1 MRVSFFLV
9 SSLTIL
15 LTCCFSVKTSQF
27 YSILFLRISFYPPYT
42 EKTTFVANKIRKAFG
57 EDQIDIIPI
66 ESAWKRDF
74 EAYDHIIAGTST
86 WFDGELPTYWD
97 EIIPELVTLDLKNK
111 KVAIFGL
118 GDQTN
123 YPDNFADGVGILADA
138 FTSCGATLVGE
149 TSSDDYFFNASK
161 ALKNGKLLGL
171 VLDLENQPDQTDKR
185 IERWV
190 KQLKEAFG

>member
-1 MRVSFFLV
+1 M
-9 SSLTIL
+9 
-15 LTCCFSVKTSQF
+15 KTGLF
-27 YSILFLRISFYPPYT
+27 YGTGT

-123 YPDNFADGVGILADA
+123 YPDNFADAVGTGRPGGRIGKCPTRVAQFHREGGNTCRMYFVRIVGIAN
-138 FTSCGATLVGE
+138 G
-149 TSSDDYFFNASK
+149 SSF
-161 ALKNGKLLGL
+161 
-171 VLDLENQPDQTDKR
+171 E
-185 IERWV
+185 
-190 KQLKEAFG
+190 

>member
-1 MRVSFFLV
+1 M
-9 SSLTIL
+9 
-15 LTCCFSVKTSQF
+15 KTGLF
-27 YSILFLRISFYPPYT
+27 YGTGT

-57 EDQIDIIPI
+57 EDQIDIIPV

-123 YPDNFADGVGILADA
+123 YPMVSRYED
-138 FTSCGATLVGE
+138 
-149 TSSDDYFFNASK
+149 
-161 ALKNGKLLGL
+161 
-171 VLDLENQPDQTDKR
+171 R
-185 IERWV
+185 
-190 KQLKEAFG
+190 

>member
-1 MRVSFFLV
+1 MKIRI
-9 SSLTIL
+9 IL
-15 LTCCFSVKTSQF
+15 RNGQQRKQPLS
-27 YSILFLRISFYPPYT
+27 P
-42 EKTTFVANKIRKAFG
+42 NKIRKAFG
-57 EDQIDIIPI
+57 EDQIDIIPV

>member
-1 MRVSFFLV
+1 M
-9 SSLTIL
+9 
-15 LTCCFSVKTSQF
+15 KTGLF
-27 YSILFLRISFYPPYT
+27 YGTGT

-111 KVAIFGL
+111 KVAIF
-118 GDQTN
+118 
-123 YPDNFADGVGILADA
+123 
-138 FTSCGATLVGE
+138 
-149 TSSDDYFFNASK
+149 ASK

>member
-1 MRVSFFLV
+1 MANF
-9 SSLTIL
+9 
-15 LTCCFSVKTSQF
+15 
-27 YSILFLRISFYPPYT
+27 PP
-42 EKTTFVANKIRKAFG
+42 I
-57 EDQIDIIPI
+57 
-66 ESAWKRDF
+66 
-74 EAYDHIIAGTST
+74 GTR
-86 WFDGELPTYWD
+86 F
-97 EIIPELVTLDLKNK
+97 PELVTLDLKNK

>member
-1 MRVSFFLV
+1 MEKRFRGLRPYNRGNLHLV
-9 SSLTIL
+9 RWRASHL
-15 LTCCFSVKTSQF
+15 L
-27 YSILFLRISFYPPYT
+27 
-42 EKTTFVANKIRKAFG
+42 G
-57 EDQIDIIPI
+57 
-66 ESAWKRDF
+66 RD
-74 EAYDHIIAGTST
+74 HPGTGH
-86 WFDGELPTYWD
+86 F
-97 EIIPELVTLDLKNK
+97 KNK

>member
-1 MRVSFFLV
+1 M
-9 SSLTIL
+9 
-15 LTCCFSVKTSQF
+15 KTGLF
-27 YSILFLRISFYPPYT
+27 YGTGT

-118 GDQTN
+118 GDQ
-123 YPDNFADGVGILADA
+123 FRRWSRHIGGRFHL
-138 FTSCGATLVGE
+138 LW
-149 TSSDDYFFNASK
+149 SDFSRR
-161 ALKNGKLLGL
+161 
-171 VLDLENQPDQTDKR
+171 DL
-185 IERWV
+185 
-190 KQLKEAFG
+190 FG

>member
-1 MRVSFFLV
+1 MEKRFRGLRPYNRRNLYLV
-9 SSLTIL
+9 RWRASHL
-15 LTCCFSVKTSQF
+15 L
-27 YSILFLRISFYPPYT
+27 
-42 EKTTFVANKIRKAFG
+42 G
-57 EDQIDIIPI
+57 
-66 ESAWKRDF
+66 RD
-74 EAYDHIIAGTST
+74 H
-86 WFDGELPTYWD
+86 
-97 EIIPELVTLDLKNK
+97 PELVTLDLKNK

>member
-1 MRVSFFLV
+1 M
-9 SSLTIL
+9 
-15 LTCCFSVKTSQF
+15 KTGLF
-27 YSILFLRISFYPPYT
+27 YGTGT

-123 YPDNFADGVGILADA
+123 YPDNFCRWSRHIGGRFHL
-138 FTSCGATLVGE
+138 LW
-149 TSSDDYFFNASK
+149 SDFSRR
-161 ALKNGKLLGL
+161 
-171 VLDLENQPDQTDKR
+171 DL
-185 IERWV
+185 
-190 KQLKEAFG
+190 FG

>member
-1 MRVSFFLV
+1 M
-9 SSLTIL
+9 
-15 LTCCFSVKTSQF
+15 KTGLF
-27 YSILFLRISFYPPYT
+27 YGTGT

-123 YPDNFADGVGILADA
+123 YPDNFADGVGLLVDV
-138 FTSCGATLVGE
+138 FSGTGATLVGF
-149 TSSDDYFFNASK
+149 TSTEGYQFSQSLAVKDDKF
-161 ALKNGKLLGL
+161 LGL
-171 VLDLENQPDQTDKR
+171 VIDVENQADLTEKR
-185 IERWV
+185 IHDWV
-190 KQLKEAFG
+190 SQLRKEFD

>member
-1 MRVSFFLV
+1 M
-9 SSLTIL
+9 
-15 LTCCFSVKTSQF
+15 KTGLF
-27 YSILFLRISFYPPYT
+27 YGTGT

-57 EDQIDIIPI
+57 EDKIDIIPI

-138 FTSCGATLVGE
+138 FIACGATLVGE

>member
-1 MRVSFFLV
+1 M
-9 SSLTIL
+9 
-15 LTCCFSVKTSQF
+15 KTGLF
-27 YSILFLRISFYPPYT
+27 YGTGT

-123 YPDNFADGVGILADA
+123 YPDNFADGVGILAD
-138 FTSCGATLVGE
+138 
-149 TSSDDYFFNASK
+149 
-161 ALKNGKLLGL
+161 
-171 VLDLENQPDQTDKR
+171 LENQPDQTDKR

>member
-1 MRVSFFLV
+1 M
-9 SSLTIL
+9 
-15 LTCCFSVKTSQF
+15 KTGLF
-27 YSILFLRISFYPPYT
+27 YGTGT

-123 YPDNFADGVGILADA
+123 YPDNFADGVGILAGA
-138 FTSCGATLVGE
+138 FTSCGGTLG
-149 TSSDDYFFNASK
+149 
-161 ALKNGKLLGL
+161 
-171 VLDLENQPDQTDKR
+171 
-185 IERWV
+185 
-190 KQLKEAFG
+190 

>member
-1 MRVSFFLV
+1 M
-9 SSLTIL
+9 
-15 LTCCFSVKTSQF
+15 KTGLF
-27 YSILFLRISFYPPYT
+27 YGTGT

-111 KVAIFGL
+111 KVA
-118 GDQTN
+118 
-123 YPDNFADGVGILADA
+123 DGVGILADA

>member
-1 MRVSFFLV
+1 MKKIGLFYG
-9 SSLTIL
+9 TA
-15 LTCCFSVKTSQF
+15 TAKTAA
-27 YSILFLRISFYPPYT
+27 
-42 EKTTFVANKIRKAFG
+42 VAKKIKEAFG
-57 EDQIDIIPI
+57 EDIVDIIPV
-66 ESAWKRDF
+66 EQSDEKEF
-74 EAYDHIIAGTST
+74 NAYEYIIAGSST

-97 EIIPELVTLDLKNK
+97 ETLPELTGLDLTGK
-111 KVAIFGL
+111 KVALFGL
-118 GDQTN
+118 GDQKK

>member
-1 MRVSFFLV
+1 M
-9 SSLTIL
+9 
-15 LTCCFSVKTSQF
+15 KTGLF
-27 YSILFLRISFYPPYT
+27 YGTGT

-57 EDQIDIIPI
+57 EDQIDIIPV

-123 YPDNFADGVGILADA
+123 YPDNFADGIGILAKA
-138 FTSCGATLVGE
+138 FTDRGATLVGRTSPE
-149 TSSDDYFFNASK
+149 GYHFNRSGALQNGQFLGLILDIENQSDKTDERVRKWVGQLKTEFEKGAPSSDEEFNC
-161 ALKNGKLLGL
+161 
-171 VLDLENQPDQTDKR
+171 
-185 IERWV
+185 
-190 KQLKEAFG
+190 

>member
-1 MRVSFFLV
+1 M
-9 SSLTIL
+9 
-15 LTCCFSVKTSQF
+15 KTGLF
-27 YSILFLRISFYPPYT
+27 YGTGT

-57 EDQIDIIPI
+57 EDQIDIIPV

-123 YPDNFADGVGILADA
+123 YPDN
-138 FTSCGATLVGE
+138 
-149 TSSDDYFFNASK
+149 YFFNASK